1 MRHAL
6 VTAGSKGLGRKVT
19 DMLIERGYAVTVSY
33 RNDSQAVEKLKSDWA
48 EAEDRLLCIKA
59 DITKPADIKQLV
71 QKAKE
76 KFGRLDLLINNAG
89 PYIFEPKKLMDY
101 TPEEWHE
108 MIEGN
113 LSSMFYLLQETVP
126 IMREQHYGRVVAYGF
141 QGAGSAPAWPYRSAY
156 AAAKSGLASLVKT
169 AAVEEAE
176 NGITINMVC
185 PGVVTSDYKEA
196 RIEDARPVKDTSIPV
211 GRPSTG
217 EDIARTILFLCEED
231 SDMITGT
238 IMEVTG
244 GVDVLHKRR

>member
-19 DMLIERGYAVTVSY
+19 DMLLEKGYSVTISY
-33 RNDSQAVEKLKSDWA
+33 RNDKKAVEKLKADWIGA
-48 EAEDRLLCIKA
+48 EERLQCINA

-76 KFGRLDLLINNAG
+76 QFGRIDLLINNAG
-89 PYIFEPKKLMDY
+89 PYIFEPKKLVDY
-101 TPEEWHE
+101 EPAEWHE

-113 LSSMFYLLQETVP
+113 LSSMFYLLKETVP
-126 IMREQHYGRVVAYGF
+126 IMREQHYGRVIAYGF
-141 QGAGSAPAWPYRSAY
+141 QGAGQAPAWPYRSAY
-156 AAAKSGLASLVKT
+156 AAAKSGLSSLVKT
-169 AAVEEAE
+169 TAVEEAE

-185 PGVVTSDYKEA
+185 PGVITSEYKEA
-196 RIEDARPVKDTSIPV
+196 GIEDARPVKDSSIPV

-217 EDIARTILFLCEED
+217 GDIARTILFLCEED

-238 IMEVTG
+238 VMEVTG